1 MTVKRRQPGRLS
13 RRVVVEELLR
23 DRGELLVVS
32 GLGAPTY
39 DVASLGDD
47 DRNFY
52 LWGAM
57 GGAAMIGLGLALAQ
71 PEKPVLVI
79 TGDGEQL
86 MGMGALATIGAK
98 RPKNF
103 SLALLDNGHYGETG
117 MQLSHTSAGV
127 KMHGVAHASGFAW
140 TRELT
145 DMKEVQDFRD
155 RLHLIEK
162 GPRFASLQVA
172 ADSPVRVL
180 PTRDGVLLKH
190 RFRAAVTTPESI
202 KPEGTIH

>member
-39 DVASLGDD
+39 DVASL
-47 DRNFY
+47 
-52 LWGAM
+52 
-57 GGAAMIGLGLALAQ
+57 
-71 PEKPVLVI
+71 
-79 TGDGEQL
+79 GDGEQL

-140 TRELT
+140 TRELNE
-145 DMKEVQDFRD
+145 MKEVQDFRD

-180 PTRDGVLLKH
+180 PTRDGVLLKN